1 MEAELPR
8 QDSSPA
14 AETAGPRST
23 AYFEFRLVS
32 RVEEYL
38 RQYMYDSAVF
48 LSERLVAELPTEVR
62 QRAEAVGALSA
73 DRSGSC
79 VGLPSMATS
88 AMQFRAAGERVPLG
102 SLLPRFQPTSP
113 RVPLPERFV

>member
-8 QDSSPA
+8 QDCSPA
-14 AETAGPRST
+14 AETAGPRSA

-62 QRAEAVGALSA
+62 Q
-73 DRSGSC
+73 
-79 VGLPSMATS
+79 
-88 AMQFRAAGERVPLG
+88 
-102 SLLPRFQPTSP
+102 
-113 RVPLPERFV
+113 